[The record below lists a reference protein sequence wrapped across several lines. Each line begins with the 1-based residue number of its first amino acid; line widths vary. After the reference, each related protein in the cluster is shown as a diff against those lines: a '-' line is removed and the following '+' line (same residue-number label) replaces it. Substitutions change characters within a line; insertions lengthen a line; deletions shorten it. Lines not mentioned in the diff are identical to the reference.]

1 MDCNAAPI
9 DCCHTPSRRKAPAR
23 ARKGCRYCG
32 DRKGSAPAGRRGAP
46 RRSASA
52 ARRLTRAARSAARP
66 QTLETDWAG
75 SPTRGRR
82 APAAAAAAAAQPKPS
97 FMSRWGGLLAGLGI
111 GALLASL
118 FGAQLAPFVGGLLA
132 LLLVAGIAYLL
143 FRMFA
148 GRRAPPEPKPAQFAG
163 IGANL
168 SRAPMEF
175 ASASPVAASQPP
187 DIRSV

>member
-1 MDCNAAPI
+1 MLSLAPSLPRIPSMKSTLILVAALAFGMATL
-9 DCCHTPSRRKAPAR
+9 DADAAKRFGGGGNLGKQRATPTARESAQPAPA
-23 ARKGCRYCG
+23 
-32 DRKGSAPAGRRGAP
+32 SAPAKPDQAAP
-46 RRSASA
+46 APA
-52 ARRLTRAARSAARP
+52 AP
-66 QTLETDWAG
+66 
-75 SPTRGRR
+75 
-82 APAAAAAAAAQPKPS
+82 APAAAAAAAAQPKRS
-97 FMSRWGGLLAGLGI
+97 FMSRRGGLLAGLGI